1 MVWDDIFCPDESRR
15 RDEKQKGKGVA
26 KMFLIKFLSIIID
39 MSAYVLS
46 TRTELHV
53 HVHLWERMG
62 STDLG
67 IEKKSFVFAS
77 GPVLLNFKKLLEYDY
92 IVKAWWKHALR
103 QAQATGGSWQE
114 AEKLLQQF

>member
-1 MVWDDIFCPDESRR
+1 MLKSCIFLRYQC
-15 RDEKQKGKGVA
+15 
-26 KMFLIKFLSIIID
+26 
-39 MSAYVLS
+39 YVLVA
-46 TRTELHV
+46 LKQ
-53 HVHLWERMG
+53 LMLIWE
-62 STDLG
+62 
-67 IEKKSFVFAS
+67 EKKSFVFAS

>member
-62 STDLG
+62 SIDFILDG
-67 IEKKSFVFAS
+67 HIYDQKF
-77 GPVLLNFKKLLEYDY
+77 YDY
-92 IVKAWWKHALR
+92 ERK
-103 QAQATGGSWQE
+103 GD
-114 AEKLLQQF
+114 